1 MIPKFNGNPLEKN
14 AQKFVEHRRQYKI
27 HKYRPNDLNFLD
39 NASLPNSL
47 PSSIIPPAFSLPFS
61 LRLAPSLCLHDVS
74 VFLSVYLSVAVSL
87 SIFLCLSGCLSFFL
101 FSLSHHFLSNRSS
114 FTCLQLPLPILL
126 PLSSSLI
133 VPSLRCSIS
142 STPPIG
148 HPTLPDMDRLP

>member
-87 SIFLCLSGCLSFFL
+87 SIFLCLSGCLSFF
-101 FSLSHHFLSNRSS
+101 FLSLITFS
-114 FTCLQLPLPILL
+114 PIVLL
-126 PLSSSLI
+126 SPVSNYLFLFFFRF
-133 VPSLRCSIS
+133 P
-142 STPPIG
+142 
-148 HPTLPDMDRLP
+148 HP